1 MPESP
6 SAEPTLPGVADG
18 DEADHSATEP
28 TDDAAVPGAAT
39 QGDVEAD
46 VEAHQGGVLVIGGA
60 GFVGSHLV
68 DRLIAEGRHVDVV
81 DDLSTGSLANLAAA
95 RTEAT
100 RLDVGELHFHT
111 LDACSDDLATL
122 ISLRRPREIYHL
134 ALVTRRELSATSLG
148 RSFTSML
155 GVLEAAR
162 KAGAAKVIVSLPAT
176 ALYGQ
181 PSGRDLPV
189 KEGALN
195 PRGVRG
201 VVAKAIVDLLSAYRE
216 DWGIEF
222 TALALASVYGPRQ
235 RPDAGVVAALVEAAR
250 TGRAPTLTGDGRQ
263 SRDFVYVDD
272 VVDALVR
279 AGQRGSGLVIN
290 IGTGVQTSLRD
301 LWKLIAPD
309 GPEPVYAPARPDE
322 VLRFAV
328 SPVRARIHLA
338 WSPWTSLAEGLDAL
352 RSL

>member
-1 MPESP
+1 MDDP
-6 SAEPTLPGVADG
+6 SDPAAADEPAAPAADAPPVPAAAPAG
-18 DEADHSATEP
+18 EREARS
-28 TDDAAVPGAAT
+28 
-39 QGDVEAD
+39 
-46 VEAHQGGVLVIGGA
+46 GGVLVIGGA

-68 DRLIAEGRHVDVV
+68 DRLIAEGRAVDVV
-81 DDLSTGSLANLAAA
+81 DDLSTGSLGNLSAA
-95 RTEAT
+95 RTEAS
-100 RLDVGELHFHT
+100 RLEVGELHIHT

-122 ISLRRPREIYHL
+122 IAMRRPREIFHL
-134 ALVTRRELSATSLG
+134 ALVTRHDDSPVALG

-155 GVLEAAR
+155 GVLDAAR
-162 KAGAAKVIVSLPAT
+162 RSGVAKVVVALPAT

-189 KEGALN
+189 KEGALA

-201 VVAKAIVDLLSAYRE
+201 VVAKAIVDLLTAYRE

-222 TALALASVYGPRQ
+222 TALAVASVYGPRQ
-235 RPDAGVVAALVEAAR
+235 RPDGGVVAALVAAAGAR
-250 TGRAPTLTGDGRQ
+250 HAPKLTGDGRQ

-279 AGQRGSGLVIN
+279 SGQRGSGLVVN
-290 IGTGVQTSLRD
+290 VGTGVQTSRRD

-309 GPEPVYAPARPDE
+309 GGAPLNVAARPDE

-338 WSPWTSLAEGLDAL
+338 WSPWTTLSEGLDAL
-352 RSL
+352 P